1 MKQIILVNQ
10 MAKSVLLLLLFLS
23 ASTVASISLA
33 AQNQTKQWHGFVY
46 EEDGQSPLPGA
57 SLYLLS
63 ENKGALS
70 DSEGHFKITTE
81 IHPQLLV
88 ASFVGYKPDTI
99 QLKNQTGA
107 IVFQLKTEQLKEVE
121 LIEKQTSST
130 RSLYEA
136 INVEKISSK
145 ELHKAACCNLSESF
159 ETNPAVDVSFSD
171 AVSGAKQIQMLGLDG
186 VYTQILSENM
196 PMLRGLSSSYGLN
209 YVPGS
214 WVESIQVGK
223 GVGSVTNGYE
233 SLTGQINVELW
244 KPTTSPK
251 FFFNAYASAAGR
263 VETNFI
269 VTDTEGDWRTATLG
283 HVSGVLL
290 ENDNN
295 NDKFMDIPKGK
306 QINLLNRWDYRG
318 IDNMHIAF
326 GLRVMHDDKQGGQIE
341 EVFNPYKVD
350 LETRQVEFFSKVGK
364 VFPSKPYKSI
374 ALMTSYRFHNQT
386 ADFGKSFSI
395 TEKTYS
401 GEQNSLYLNFIYQS
415 IIGNTFHKIKMG
427 SSLYVDNYRET
438 YQNNPFNRDDRI
450 YGVFAEYNYTP
461 NERFTT
467 IAGFRTDHY
476 NLFGNF
482 YSPRLYMKFNPSS
495 ETVIKGSVGKAF
507 RVPNLFAE
515 NIPLMASGR
524 LWDFDIET
532 IEPEEAWNF
541 GLNFGYKFKIGDR
554 EGNLQL
560 DLYRTVF
567 QRQLIVDLEQYT
579 QTSFVM
585 SDEGSFANS
594 FQADLTYELFENF
607 QIRIAHKR
615 YQVRAK
621 YGSGWQDVPLTPK
634 YRSMLN
640 LAYATAFDRWTF
652 DATFHNVGPSRA
664 FLWENEYQSPD
675 FTSLNMQVT
684 KKFRYFDAYVGV
696 ENIGNYRQDNPIL
709 FPEDPNNDRFD
720 ASMIWGPVL
729 GRMYYVG
736 LRYSLEQK
744 K

>member
-1 MKQIILVNQ
+1 MKKTILINQ
-10 MAKSVLLLLLFLS
+10 KVKHVMLLFILS
-23 ASTVASISLA
+23 FSLMGSMLN
-33 AQNQTKQWHGFVY
+33 AQGDTRQWHGFVY
-46 EEDGQSPLPGA
+46 DEATNVALPAA
-57 SLYLLS
+57 SLFLIQ
-63 ENKGALS
+63 EEKGTLT
-70 DSEGHFKITTE
+70 DGDGHFKITTKT
-81 IHPQLLV
+81 HPQLLV
-88 ASFVGYKPDTI
+88 ASFVGYEPDTI
-99 QLKNQTGA
+99 NLKDQTGA
-107 IVFQLKTEQLKEVE
+107 INFYLKSEQLEEVVI
-121 LIEKQTSST
+121 IEKQTTST

-196 PMLRGLSSSYGLN
+196 PLLRGLSSSYGLS

-244 KPTTSPK
+244 KPTSAPK

-269 VTDTEGDWRTATLG
+269 VTDSEGDWRTATLG

-295 NDKFMDIPKGK
+295 DDGFMDIPKGK
-306 QINLLNRWDYRG
+306 QINLMNRWDYRG
-318 IDNMHIAF
+318 IDNVHIALGF
-326 GLRVMHDDKQGGQIE
+326 RVMYDDKQGGQIE
-341 EVFNPYKVD
+341 KIANPYQVN
-350 LETRQVEFFSKVGK
+350 LETKQVELFAKAGK

-374 ALMTSYRFHNQT
+374 ALLSSYRFHDQN
-386 ADFGKSFSI
+386 ADFGKGFSI
-395 TEKTYS
+395 AERAYT

-427 SSLYVDNYRET
+427 SSLYVDNYRES
-438 YQNNPFNRDDRI
+438 YQDNPFNRDDRI

-467 IAGFRTDHY
+467 IAGFRTDHH
-476 NLFGNF
+476 NLFGTF

-524 LWDFDIET
+524 AWDFDINNV
-532 IEPEEAWNF
+532 EPEEAWNF
-541 GLNFGYKFKIGDR
+541 GVNFGYKFKIGDR
-554 EGNLQL
+554 EGNLQV

-567 QRQLIVDLEQYT
+567 QRQLIVDLENFE
-579 QTSFVM
+579 QTRFIM

-615 YQVRAK
+615 YEVRAK
-621 YGSGWQDVPLTPK
+621 YESGWQDVPLTPK
-634 YRSMLN
+634 YRSLLN
-640 LAYATAFDRWTF
+640 LAYSTAFERWSF
-652 DATFHNVGPSRA
+652 DATIHNVGPSRA
-664 FLWENEYQSPD
+664 FMWESEYQTPD
-675 FTSLNMQVT
+675 FTTLNMQAT
-684 KKFRYFDAYVGV
+684 KKFRYFDAYVGI

-709 FPEDPNNDRFD
+709 LPDSPDNTRFD

-729 GRMYYVG
+729 GRMYYAG

>member
-1 MKQIILVNQ
+1 MKTIILIKQKV
-10 MAKSVLLLLLFLS
+10 KHKLLLLFTLS
-23 ASTVASISLA
+23 FLLFLGNSLQ
-33 AQNQTKQWHGFVY
+33 AQENSKQWHGFVY
-46 EEDGQSPLPGA
+46 DKVTNA
-57 SLYLLS
+57 SLPAASLFLIQ
-63 ENKGALS
+63 EEKGTLTDS
-70 DSEGHFKITTE
+70 DGHFKITTKT
-81 IHPQLLV
+81 HPQLLT
-88 ASFVGYKPDTI
+88 ASFVGYEPDTI
-99 QLKNQTGA
+99 NLKDQTGA
-107 IVFQLKTEQLKEVE
+107 IIFYLQPEQLDEVVV
-121 LIEKQTSST
+121 IEKQTTST

-196 PMLRGLSSSYGLN
+196 PMLRGLSSSYGLH

-244 KPTTSPK
+244 KPTTAPK
-251 FFFNAYASAAGR
+251 LYLNGYANAAGR
-263 VETNFI
+263 IETNFI
-269 VTDTEGDWRTATLG
+269 VTDTDGDWRTATLG
-283 HVSGVLL
+283 HISGVLL

-295 NDKFMDIPKGK
+295 NDGFMDIPKGK

-326 GLRVMHDDKQGGQIE
+326 GLRVMHDDKQGGQLE
-341 EVFNPYKVD
+341 EISNPYKVNI
-350 LETRQVEFFSKVGK
+350 ETRQLEFFSKVGK
-364 VFPSKPYKSI
+364 VFPSKPYKSV
-374 ALMTSYRFHNQT
+374 ALMSSYRFHRQT
-386 ADFGKSFSI
+386 ADFGKSLAIS
-395 TEKTYS
+395 EKTYR

-427 SSLYVDNYRET
+427 SSLYIDNYREA
-438 YQNNPFNRDDRI
+438 YQDKPFNRDDRI
-450 YGVFAEYNYTP
+450 YGAFAEYNYTP

-467 IAGFRTDHY
+467 IAGFRADHY

-482 YSPRLYMKFNPSS
+482 YSPRLYMKFNPTS

-524 LWDFDIET
+524 SWDFDLET

-541 GLNFGYKFKIGDR
+541 GVNFGYKFKIGGR

-567 QRQLIVDLEQYT
+567 QKQLIVDLERYD
-579 QTSFVM
+579 QTRFMM
-585 SDEGSFANS
+585 SDQGSFANS

-607 QIRIAHKR
+607 QIRMAHKR

-621 YGSGWQDVPLTPK
+621 YDSGWQDVPLTPK

-640 LAYATAFDRWTF
+640 LAYATAFERWTF

-664 FLWENEYQSPD
+664 FLWESEYQSPD
-675 FTSLNMQVT
+675 FTTLNIQVT
-684 KKFRYFDAYVGV
+684 KKFRYFDAYLGI

-709 FPEDPNNDRFD
+709 FPESPDNSRFD

-729 GRMYYVG
+729 GRMYYIG
-736 LRYSLEQK
+736 FRYSLEQK